1 MFFIKKLRKLLTRV
15 ILHIIIASFST
26 ICMGAADVAIAP
38 IKPLQGKG
46 IEQILPKELQDSGVA
61 TKITINASVDNK
73 AAAKTEK
80 KEITAKELDHED
92 ESIYLN
98 FENASLAN
106 VVNYL
111 AERKGINVI
120 PHKDLDSQKVTL
132 TTRNPMTLSRA
143 WDVLLTLLEM
153 NGFSIIDVDGT
164 SRIVSSKDNGK
175 EPLPY
180 YSSMTTEPED
190 LPDSDLVIRYIYF
203 LKNMSVE
210 IARGILE
217 KMLDGDRRLEIS
229 KELQAC
235 IIKEKCLTIK
245 AAMKVIKELDTGGL
259 RESIRVIHLQEAD
272 AKTVEDL
279 FKNIIDPQAA
289 DKMRFMGSDNQ
300 KESTYFSS
308 TTKITADPLKNN
320 IILMGTE
327 KNIDRIADFIYK
339 YIDVA
344 IDSAESRIHIK
355 EIRYVSAESLVP
367 LLKNI
372 VKPPQKQTLISGQF
386 KFFEDVVIVSDS
398 SQDSSSTSRS
408 GGNRLIIAANND
420 DWQRIEEFIEKLD
433 KPEPQVAMEVM
444 IAILTNSQRKELGA
458 QLQTKNSTGVLGSNR
473 MQFNN
478 LSAGTGSDNTV
489 LGTDT
494 AGSGAENVPMNQLVQ
509 LAGQKFTGLNSP
521 TYLTLGNAN
530 NGSDSNIWAIL
541 RAVLNLSTSNIISQ
555 PFLVANNGE
564 KALVSSGSTQ
574 YVQGPLITSGI
585 NVQTSRVPTKART
598 EFSVTPQINKDGVID
613 LTIKVTLD
621 DFAVQGGGAPP
632 KVNKRSVD
640 TKATMMTGEI
650 LVLGGFKESTQS
662 VSVYKTP
669 ILGDIPIIGNLFRS
683 TSKVKSEGDLYVF
696 IRPSVIKPQFEG
708 GADEYTQLKI
718 DYSKYQMLKN
728 DYYATSTDP
737 IQRWFFKPG
746 HKAMQEQ
753 VADVKEGRFR
763 PIDDFANQRE
773 FPKSVSIAEDP
784 FFRVAE
790 NINKEKTKNK
800 KKKKHNIA
808 TT

>member
-1 MFFIKKLRKLLTRV
+1 MFFIKKIRKHLVLAIWQIV
-15 ILHIIIASFST
+15 IASFGT
-26 ICMGAADVAIAP
+26 ICMGSADVAIAP
-38 IKPLQGKG
+38 INLLQNKINEQEESKG
-46 IEQILPKELQDSGVA
+46 LQDSAVA
-61 TKITINASVDNK
+61 TKIIINASADNK
-73 AAAKTEK
+73 TEAKTEK
-80 KEITAKELDHED
+80 NEITGNNLDHED
-92 ESIYLN
+92 ETIYLN
-98 FENASLAN
+98 FENAGLAN

-120 PHKDLDSQKVTL
+120 PHKDLESQKVTL

-143 WDVLLTLLEM
+143 WNVLLTLLEM

-190 LPDSDLVIRYIYF
+190 LPDSDLVVRYIYF

-289 DKMRFMGSDNQ
+289 DKMRFMGTDNQ

-308 TTKITADPLKNN
+308 TTKITADSLKNN

-327 KNIDRIADFIYK
+327 KNIDRIVDFIYR

-355 EIRYVSAESLVP
+355 EIRYVNAESLVP

-398 SQDSSSTSRS
+398 SQDSTRS

-420 DWQRIEEFIEKLD
+420 DWQRIEAFIEKLD

-444 IAILTNSQRKELGA
+444 IAILTNSQTKELGA

-478 LSAGTGSDNTV
+478 LSSGNGSGGAV
-489 LGTDT
+489 LGTNT

-509 LAGQKFTGLNSP
+509 LAGKSFTGLNSP

-530 NGSDSNIWAIL
+530 NGTDSNIWAIL

-598 EFSVTPQINKDGVID
+598 EFEVTPQINKDGVID

-621 DFAVQGGGAPP
+621 DFQVVGGGAPP
-632 KVNKRSVD
+632 RVNKCSVD
-640 TKATMMTGEI
+640 TKATMMTGEV
-650 LVLGGFKESTQS
+650 LVLGGFKESIQS

-669 ILGDIPIIGNLFRS
+669 VLGDIPIIGNLFRS

-708 GADEYTQLKI
+708 GVDEYTQLKI

-728 DYYATSTDP
+728 DYYATSSDP
-737 IQRWFFKPG
+737 IQRWFFKPQ
-746 HKAMQEQ
+746 HKAMDEH

-790 NINKEKTKNK
+790 NIKKEKTKNK
-800 KKKKHNIA
+800 KNKKHNIA